1 MSFAQL
7 LSEDRRLV
15 ILRLLSAAPEYT
27 ANAFVL
33 RPGLEAVGHAMST
46 DQLATE
52 LAWLAEQGLVELEA
66 VAGVTMAGVTVAR
79 LTQRGADVAAGRAVT
94 PGVKRPEPG
103 VGDMMHL
110 GMGLIRGKM
119 GG

>member
-15 ILRLLSAAPEYT
+15 LLRLLSAAPEYT

-33 RPGLEAVGHAMST
+33 RPGLESLGHAMSA

-66 VAGVTMAGVTVAR
+66 VANVTVAR
-79 LTQRGADVAAGRAVT
+79 LTARGADVAAGRVVT

-103 VGDMMHL
+103 VSDMMHL
-110 GMGLIRGKM
+110 GMGLIRGKL

>member
-1 MSFAQL
+1 MNFAQL
-7 LSEDRRLV
+7 LAEDRRLV

-27 ANAFVL
+27 LNAFVL

-52 LAWLAEQGLVELEA
+52 LAWLAEQGLLGLEA
-66 VAGVTMAGVTVAR
+66 VADVTVAR
-79 LTQRGADVAAGRAVT
+79 LTSRGADVAAGRAVT

-103 VGDMMHL
+103 VNDMMAL
-110 GMGLIRGKM
+110 GLNLIRGKM

>member
-1 MSFAQL
+1 MNFAQL
-7 LSEDRRLV
+7 LSADRRLV

-33 RPGLEAVGHAMST
+33 RPGLEAVGHAMSA

-66 VAGVTMAGVTVAR
+66 VAGVTVAR
-79 LTQRGADVAAGRAVT
+79 LTARGADVAAGRVVT

>member
-1 MSFAQL
+1 MHFAQL

-15 ILRLLSAAPEYT
+15 ILRLLAAAPEYT
-27 ANAFVL
+27 LNAFVL
-33 RPGLEAVGHAMST
+33 ARGLEQMGHAMSA

-52 LAWLAEQGLVELEA
+52 LAWLAEQGLAQLEG
-66 VAGVTMAGVTVAR
+66 VADVAVAR
-79 LTQRGADVAAGRAVT
+79 LTARGADVAAGRAVT

-103 VGDMMHL
+103 VGDMMSL
-110 GMGLIRGKM
+110 GLGLIKGKM

>member
-1 MSFAQL
+1 MNFPQL

-27 ANAFVL
+27 LNAFVL
-33 RPGLEAVGHAMST
+33 RHGLEAVGHAMST

-52 LAWLAEQGLVELEA
+52 LAWLAEQGLLELSA
-66 VAGVTMAGVTVAR
+66 VAEVTVAR
-79 LTQRGADVAAGRAVT
+79 LTSRGADVAAGRAVT

-103 VGDMMHL
+103 VNDMMAL
-110 GMGLIRGKM
+110 GLNLIRGKM

>member
-1 MSFAQL
+1 MNFAQL

-27 ANAFVL
+27 LNAFVL
-33 RPGLEAVGHAMST
+33 RPGLEAVGHGISA

-52 LAWLAEQGLVELEA
+52 LVWLAEQGLVELEA
-66 VAGVTMAGVTVAR
+66 VVNVAVAR
-79 LTQRGADVAAGRAVT
+79 LTSRGADVAAGRVVT

-103 VGDMMHL
+103 VSDMMSL
-110 GMGLIRGKM
+110 GLGLIRGKM
-119 GG
+119 GA